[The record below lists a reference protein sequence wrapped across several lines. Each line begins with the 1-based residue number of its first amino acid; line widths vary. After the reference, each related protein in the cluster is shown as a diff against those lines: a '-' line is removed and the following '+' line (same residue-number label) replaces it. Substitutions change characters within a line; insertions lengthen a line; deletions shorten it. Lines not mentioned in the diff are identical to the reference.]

1 MAKRGICVRTESIEK
16 VKSALIRNGYT
27 TQRALAE
34 AAEMSLSTVRKFLK
48 GENISRANFL
58 DLCERLGLDFEEV
71 ANLGSVSPPAVT
83 KETIAPLKT
92 TPNSPQPQQYWGEA
106 PDVSEFYGRTEELET
121 LQQWITVDKCR
132 LIALLGMGGI
142 GKTALSVKLAKTVA
156 RENHFQFIIWRSLR
170 ESPPVEKIV
179 TDLIKILSCQ
189 QETDLPDSLGE
200 KITKLIGYLNSSR
213 CLVVLDNA
221 ESILQDGTQAGCYR
235 QGYEGYGT
243 LLRRLG
249 NTSHQSCVLI
259 TSREKPTEIA
269 ASEGETR
276 LVRTLPVLGLTKS
289 VQKILKAKG
298 ISGSAAE
305 MARLTEVYSGNPLA
319 INIVATSIQDLFGGN
334 LATFLAQET
343 TIFSDV
349 ERLLDSQFNRLGD
362 LEEGIM
368 YWLAINREPVSWE
381 GLQDDILFHYPTI
394 SQLTESLQGLRR
406 RSLIERVEDGFT
418 LQNVVMEYMTQKLIT
433 GVREEIISPARIT
446 SASLCHRYALMKA
459 TAKDYV
465 RKTQIRLIVQPVV
478 EGIRNIEARLQ
489 GLLEVLRSE
498 FGGEAS
504 YGAGNV
510 LNLLNYLHVDMS
522 GYDFS
527 GLSIWQAYLQGRV
540 LHDVNF
546 THVDFSKSVF
556 TKTFGA
562 ILCVAFSP
570 NGKFLAAGD
579 ANGEIRLWQV
589 SNWQPVLTLQ
599 GNIYSYWVRSIAF
612 SPDSTII
619 ASSSNDQTIKL
630 WNINTGHCL
639 QTSEKHHDWVSSVSF
654 SPNGKILASASD
666 DKTIKLWDVK
676 TGQCLQILQGHEDGL
691 NWIAFSPDSLT
702 LCSASDDETIKLWDI
717 KTGQCLKTLEGH
729 TRWVYS
735 IAFSLNGEN
744 LISGSQDG
752 TIKIWDTK
760 TGQCLQSLENHS
772 VVYSIAVNCNGE
784 IASGDQAQRVRIWDW
799 TTGQCLKTLED
810 HTSWVSS
817 VVFSPDGKTLASAS
831 PDQTVKLWNCDL
843 GECVTTLR
851 GHDNLVKLFA
861 FSSNSRIIA
870 SVSNEGHVS
879 KTIRIWDISTGTCLN
894 ILRGH
899 KEFIRSIVFHPNDEM
914 LASAGNDKKIR
925 FWDIKTGQCIK
936 ILQGNTEWIWSLA
949 FSPNG
954 KIVVSGNGNNT
965 IKIWDIITG
974 ECINTLEGHNDAV
987 LSVAISPDGKT
998 ICSGSRDKKIKLWQ
1012 LDTGLCF
1019 KTIEGNDSWI
1029 KSIEFSLDG
1038 KYFATSNITYRT
1050 TKLWRV
1056 DNFECIRTLR
1066 ENTNWIKSLI
1076 FSPDGKILAVKKQ
1089 GQTLTLWDINT
1100 GKEFITVDNA
1110 TRLALSPNGQIIASD
1125 SNSDD
1130 ETIKIWDIKTGKCL
1144 KTFRAPRPYEGTNIT
1159 GVTGLN
1165 EAQKA
1170 NLKVLGAIE
1179 NL

>member
-249 NTSHQSCVLI
+249 NSSHQSCVLI

-334 LATFLAQET
+334 LAAFLAQET
-343 TIFSDV
+343 TIFRDI

-381 GLQDDILFHYPTI
+381 GLQDDIFSHYPTI

-433 GVREEIISPARIT
+433 GVREEIISPARLT

-465 RKTQIRLIVQPVV
+465 RKTQRRLIVQPVV

-489 GLLEVLRSE
+489 GLLEVLREE
-498 FGGEAS
+498 FGREAS

-510 LNLLNYLHVDMS
+510 LNLLNFLDVDVS

-540 LHDVNF
+540 LHGVNF
-546 THVDFSKSVF
+546 AHADFFKCVF
-556 TKTFGA
+556 TKTFGG
-562 ILCVAFSP
+562 VFSVTFSP
-570 NGKFLAAGD
+570 DGKFLVAGD
-579 ANGEIRLWQV
+579 VNGEIRLWRV
-589 SNWQPVLTLQ
+589 ADITLVLTLQ
-599 GNIYSYWVRSIAF
+599 GHSNYVWSVAF
-612 SPDSTII
+612 SPDGNTL
-619 ASSSNDQTIKL
+619 ASGSADQTIKL
-630 WNINTGHCL
+630 WDVNTGKCL
-639 QTSEKHHDWVSSVSF
+639 YKLQGHSNRLRSVIF
-654 SPNGKILASASD
+654 SPDGNTLASGSD
-666 DKTIKLWDVK
+666 DKTIKLWDVNNGKCLHTFQGHNNWVRSVVFSPDGNTLASGSDDK
-676 TGQCLQILQGHEDGL
+676 TIKLWDINNSKCLRTLQGHNDYVRSVVFSPDGNTLASGSEDKTVKLWDVNNGKCL
-691 NWIAFSPDSLT
+691 RTLQGHHDCMRSAVFSPDGSMIATGSEDKYFTVKLWDINNGRCLRTLQGHYSYIRSVIFSPDGNTLASGSEDKTVKLWDVNNGKCLHTFQGHNNWVRSVAFSPNSNIIA
-702 LCSASDDETIKLWDI
+702 SGSDDETIKLWD
-717 KTGQCLKTLEGH
+717 
-729 TRWVYS
+729 VN
-735 IAFSLNGEN
+735 NGE
-744 LISGSQDG
+744 
-752 TIKIWDTK
+752 
-760 TGQCLQSLENHS
+760 CLHTFQGHS
-772 VVYSIAVNCNGE
+772 N
-784 IASGDQAQRVRIWDW
+784 RIWSVTFSPDNKFLASCGGENIIKLW
-799 TTGQCLKTLED
+799 DIEKGTCLLTLTG
-810 HTSWVSS
+810 HSNWVRS
-817 VVFSPDGKTLASAS
+817 VAFSPDGKTLASGS
-831 PDQTVKLWNCDL
+831 YD
-843 GECVTTLR
+843 
-851 GHDNLVKLFA
+851 
-861 FSSNSRIIA
+861 
-870 SVSNEGHVS
+870 
-879 KTIRIWDISTGTCLN
+879 
-894 ILRGH
+894 
-899 KEFIRSIVFHPNDEM
+899 
-914 LASAGNDKKIR
+914 
-925 FWDIKTGQCIK
+925 
-936 ILQGNTEWIWSLA
+936 
-949 FSPNG
+949 
-954 KIVVSGNGNNT
+954 NT
-965 IKIWDIITG
+965 IKLWDIEKSTCLLTLTG
-974 ECINTLEGHNDAV
+974 HSNWV
-987 LSVAISPDGKT
+987 RSVAFSPDGKT
-998 ICSGSRDKKIKLWQ
+998 LASSG
-1012 LDTGLCF
+1012 
-1019 KTIEGNDSWI
+1019 E
-1029 KSIEFSLDG
+1029 
-1038 KYFATSNITYRT
+1038 
-1050 TKLWRV
+1050 
-1056 DNFECIRTLR
+1056 
-1066 ENTNWIKSLI
+1066 
-1076 FSPDGKILAVKKQ
+1076 
-1089 GQTLTLWDINT
+1089 
-1100 GKEFITVDNA
+1100 
-1110 TRLALSPNGQIIASD
+1110 
-1125 SNSDD
+1125 D
-1130 ETIKIWDIKTGKCL
+1130 ETMKIWDTKTGKCL

-1159 GVTGLN
+1159 GVRGLTQ
-1165 EAQKA
+1165 AQKA
-1170 NLKVLGAIE
+1170 NLKALGAIE
-1179 NL
+1179 SD

>member
-249 NTSHQSCVLI
+249 NSSHQSCVLI

-334 LATFLAQET
+334 LAAFLAQET
-343 TIFSDV
+343 TIFRDI

-381 GLQDDILFHYPTI
+381 GLQDDIFSHYPTI

-433 GVREEIISPARIT
+433 GVREEIISPARLT

-465 RKTQIRLIVQPVV
+465 RKTQRRLIVQPVV

-489 GLLEVLRSE
+489 GLLEVLREE
-498 FGGEAS
+498 FGREAS

-510 LNLLNYLHVDMS
+510 LNLLNFLDVDVS

-540 LHDVNF
+540 LHGVNF
-546 THVDFSKSVF
+546 AHADFFKCVF
-556 TKTFGA
+556 TKTFGG
-562 ILCVAFSP
+562 VFSVTFSP
-570 NGKFLAAGD
+570 DGKFLVAGD
-579 ANGEIRLWQV
+579 VNGEIRLWRV
-589 SNWQPVLTLQ
+589 ADITLVLTLQ
-599 GNIYSYWVRSIAF
+599 GHSNYVWSVAF
-612 SPDSTII
+612 SPDGNTL
-619 ASSSNDQTIKL
+619 ASGSADQTIKL
-630 WNINTGHCL
+630 WDVNTGKCL
-639 QTSEKHHDWVSSVSF
+639 YKLQGHSNRLRSVIF
-654 SPNGKILASASD
+654 SPDGNTLASGSD
-666 DKTIKLWDVK
+666 DKTIKLWDVNNGKCLHTFQGHNNWVRSVVFSPDGNTLASGSEDK
-676 TGQCLQILQGHEDGL
+676 TIKLWDVNNGKCLHTFQGHNNWVRSVVFSPDGNTLASGSDDKTIKLWDVNNGNCLHTFQEHNNWVRSVVFSPDGNTLASGSDDKTIKLWDINNSKCLRTLQGHNDYVRSVVFSPDGNTLASGSEDKTVKLWDVNNGKCL
-691 NWIAFSPDSLT
+691 RTLQGHHDCMRSAVFSPDGSMIATGSEDKYFTVKLWDINNGRCLRTLQGHYSYIRSVIFSPDGNTLASGSEDKTVKLWDVNNGKCLHTLQEHNNWVRSVAFSPNGNT
-702 LCSASDDETIKLWDI
+702 LASGSDDETIKLWDVNN
-717 KTGQCLKTLEGH
+717 GECLH
-729 TRWVYS
+729 TFQEHNNWVRS
-735 IAFSLNGEN
+735 VAFSPNGNTLASGSDDETIKLWDVNNGE
-744 LISGSQDG
+744 
-752 TIKIWDTK
+752 
-760 TGQCLQSLENHS
+760 CLHTFQGHS
-772 VVYSIAVNCNGE
+772 N
-784 IASGDQAQRVRIWDW
+784 RIWSVTFSPDNKFLASCGGENIIKLW
-799 TTGQCLKTLED
+799 DIEKGTCLLTLTG
-810 HTSWVSS
+810 HSNWVRS
-817 VVFSPDGKTLASAS
+817 VAFSPDGKTLASGS
-831 PDQTVKLWNCDL
+831 YD
-843 GECVTTLR
+843 
-851 GHDNLVKLFA
+851 
-861 FSSNSRIIA
+861 
-870 SVSNEGHVS
+870 
-879 KTIRIWDISTGTCLN
+879 
-894 ILRGH
+894 
-899 KEFIRSIVFHPNDEM
+899 
-914 LASAGNDKKIR
+914 
-925 FWDIKTGQCIK
+925 
-936 ILQGNTEWIWSLA
+936 
-949 FSPNG
+949 
-954 KIVVSGNGNNT
+954 NT
-965 IKIWDIITG
+965 IKLWDIEKSTCLLTLTG
-974 ECINTLEGHNDAV
+974 HSNWV
-987 LSVAISPDGKT
+987 RSVAFSPDGKT
-998 ICSGSRDKKIKLWQ
+998 LASSG
-1012 LDTGLCF
+1012 
-1019 KTIEGNDSWI
+1019 E
-1029 KSIEFSLDG
+1029 
-1038 KYFATSNITYRT
+1038 
-1050 TKLWRV
+1050 
-1056 DNFECIRTLR
+1056 
-1066 ENTNWIKSLI
+1066 
-1076 FSPDGKILAVKKQ
+1076 
-1089 GQTLTLWDINT
+1089 
-1100 GKEFITVDNA
+1100 
-1110 TRLALSPNGQIIASD
+1110 
-1125 SNSDD
+1125 D
-1130 ETIKIWDIKTGKCL
+1130 ETMKIWDTKTGKCL

-1159 GVTGLN
+1159 GVRGLTQ
-1165 EAQKA
+1165 AQKA
-1170 NLKVLGAIE
+1170 NLKALGAIE
-1179 NL
+1179 SD

>member
-249 NTSHQSCVLI
+249 NSSHQSCVLI

-334 LATFLAQET
+334 LAAFLAQET
-343 TIFSDV
+343 TIFRDI

-381 GLQDDILFHYPTI
+381 GLQDDIFSHYPTI

-433 GVREEIISPARIT
+433 GVREEIISPARLT

-465 RKTQIRLIVQPVV
+465 RKTQRRLIVQPVV

-489 GLLEVLRSE
+489 GLLEVLREE
-498 FGGEAS
+498 FGREAS

-510 LNLLNYLHVDMS
+510 LNLLNFLDVDVS

-540 LHDVNF
+540 LHGVNF
-546 THVDFSKSVF
+546 AHADFFKCVF
-556 TKTFGA
+556 TKTFGG
-562 ILCVAFSP
+562 VFSVTFSP
-570 NGKFLAAGD
+570 DGKFLVAGD
-579 ANGEIRLWQV
+579 VNGEIRLWRV
-589 SNWQPVLTLQ
+589 ADITLVLTLQ
-599 GNIYSYWVRSIAF
+599 GHSNYVWSVAF
-612 SPDSTII
+612 SPDGNTL
-619 ASSSNDQTIKL
+619 ASGSADQTIKL
-630 WNINTGHCL
+630 WDVNTGKCL
-639 QTSEKHHDWVSSVSF
+639 YKLQGHSNRLRSVIF
-654 SPNGKILASASD
+654 SPDGNTLASGSD
-666 DKTIKLWDVK
+666 DKTIKLWDVNNGKCLHTFQGHNNWVRSVVFSPDGNTLASGSDDK
-676 TGQCLQILQGHEDGL
+676 TIKLWDINNSKCLRTLQGHNDYVRSVVFSPDGNTLASGSEDKTVKLWDVNNGKCL
-691 NWIAFSPDSLT
+691 RTLQGHHDCMRSAVFSPDGSMIATGSEDKYFTVKLWDINNGRCLRTLQGHYSYIRSVIFSPDGNTLASGSEDKTVKLWDVNNGKCLHTFQGHNNWVRSVAFSPNSNIIA
-702 LCSASDDETIKLWDI
+702 SGSDDETIKLWD
-717 KTGQCLKTLEGH
+717 
-729 TRWVYS
+729 VN
-735 IAFSLNGEN
+735 NGE
-744 LISGSQDG
+744 
-752 TIKIWDTK
+752 
-760 TGQCLQSLENHS
+760 CLHTFQGHS
-772 VVYSIAVNCNGE
+772 N
-784 IASGDQAQRVRIWDW
+784 RIWSVTFSPDNKFLASCGGENIIKLW
-799 TTGQCLKTLED
+799 DIEKGTCLLTLTG
-810 HTSWVSS
+810 HSNWVRS
-817 VVFSPDGKTLASAS
+817 VAFSPDGKTLASS
-831 PDQTVKLWNCDL
+831 
-843 GECVTTLR
+843 GE
-851 GHDNLVKLFA
+851 
-861 FSSNSRIIA
+861 
-870 SVSNEGHVS
+870 
-879 KTIRIWDISTGTCLN
+879 
-894 ILRGH
+894 
-899 KEFIRSIVFHPNDEM
+899 DETM
-914 LASAGNDKKIR
+914 
-925 FWDIKTGQCIK
+925 
-936 ILQGNTEWIWSLA
+936 
-949 FSPNG
+949 
-954 KIVVSGNGNNT
+954 
-965 IKIWDIITG
+965 KIWDT
-974 ECINTLEGHNDAV
+974 
-987 LSVAISPDGKT
+987 
-998 ICSGSRDKKIKLWQ
+998 
-1012 LDTGLCF
+1012 
-1019 KTIEGNDSWI
+1019 
-1029 KSIEFSLDG
+1029 
-1038 KYFATSNITYRT
+1038 
-1050 TKLWRV
+1050 
-1056 DNFECIRTLR
+1056 
-1066 ENTNWIKSLI
+1066 
-1076 FSPDGKILAVKKQ
+1076 
-1089 GQTLTLWDINT
+1089 
-1100 GKEFITVDNA
+1100 
-1110 TRLALSPNGQIIASD
+1110 
-1125 SNSDD
+1125 
-1130 ETIKIWDIKTGKCL
+1130 KTGKCL

-1159 GVTGLN
+1159 GVRGLTQ
-1165 EAQKA
+1165 AQKA
-1170 NLKVLGAIE
+1170 NLKALGAIE
-1179 NL
+1179 SD